1 MKIFSFSLCLF
12 TLIFALSNQFIKNNK
27 LRNLDDEKNII
38 ELEILSDSTGEVN
51 FINSDFLEKI
61 EKINVN
67 GEEMTEKKTSIYVN
81 ANENIL

>member
-12 TLIFALSNQFIKNNK
+12 TLIFDLSNQFIKNNK

-38 ELEILSDSTGEVN
+38 EIEIIPGAEGEIK
-51 FINSDFLEKI
+51 FINSNLEKI

-67 GEEMTEKKTSIYVN
+67 GEEMTEKKNLYMYMQMK
-81 ANENIL
+81 NIL